1 MKTKEMST
9 RENRAYVA
17 PMCSMF
23 MMVDEPLMA
32 GSEDRK
38 LDPPSKETEN
48 PNSAKLYNNTSVWDE
63 D

>member
-9 RENRAYVA
+9 KENRAYVA
-17 PMCSMF
+17 PMCSIF

-32 GSEDRK
+32 GSNT
-38 LDPPSKETEN
+38 LDPPSGETEDPN
-48 PNSAKLYNNTSVWDE
+48 PAKLYNNTSLWDE